1 MRACSSV
8 ASCFACVIAAGS
20 ACLTQTLIS
29 PSLMFEFMHGMNA
42 CVVRTERRPC
52 WALHSRAT
60 APALRLEDA
69 AASNKPRL
77 LQRRGERVHILV
89 LVLDLYP
96 PSVAAKDN
104 KQRHQTKQQEKK
116 NKNQHLPK
124 TRVAHSHC
132 SHVSSLHHCASA
144 SQLWHPCLCSDCWCQ
159 VRAVVGVRQSDPDKP
174 NHGECHPRVC

>member
-116 NKNQHLPK
+116 KQKSTPPQNKGRTFALLPCVF
-124 TRVAHSHC
+124 TASLRLCFATVASVFVFRLL
-132 SHVSSLHHCASA
+132 VSSQGRRGCTA
-144 SQLWHPCLCSDCWCQ
+144 
-159 VRAVVGVRQSDPDKP
+159 K
-174 NHGECHPRVC
+174 